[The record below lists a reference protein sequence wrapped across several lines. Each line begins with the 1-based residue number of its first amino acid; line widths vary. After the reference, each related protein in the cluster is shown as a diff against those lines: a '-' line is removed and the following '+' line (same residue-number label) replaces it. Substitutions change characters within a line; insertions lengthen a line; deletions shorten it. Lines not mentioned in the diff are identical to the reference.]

1 MGEKTVMLTKNM
13 LCDIQITD
21 LNNLGFGVGRVEG
34 KVVFV
39 SGAVD
44 GDLVEA
50 RIIRVNSGYAIARAE
65 RILVESPHRAPSPCS
80 ALGCGGC
87 AYRHITAAHEASLK
101 EHYVREVF
109 RKQGMPEVTVLPL
122 LTTGERYHYRNKAQY
137 PVAPEKGGGLR
148 IGFYAPKSHR
158 VVAAED
164 CPLQDAAFA
173 PIVKRLHQLLEQYA
187 IPAYEEESGKGLVRH
202 IYLRAGR
209 VSGEL
214 LLTMVLNGD
223 RLPHAE
229 EIVAD
234 LREKF
239 PALVGILL
247 NVNRANTNV
256 ICGDEWHTLW
266 GKSSMLDTL
275 CGVELEIAPAAFYQ
289 VNHDA
294 AELLYRRAR
303 ELADLQGDELL
314 LDLFCGAGSIG
325 LSMADGVREVIGIE
339 IVESAVACAKQN
351 AARNGIG
358 NASFYCGDAEDTE
371 RLLAAAEAAR
381 GEKITPDVV
390 LLDPPR
396 KGCGEELLAYIV
408 RLAPKRIVYISCNP
422 DTLAR
427 DCVTLT
433 AAGYQLGDVTPVDL
447 FPCTGHVE
455 SVVCLTRRLDNELR
469 ERMN

>member
-1 MGEKTVMLTKNM
+1 MLTKNM
-13 LCDIQITD
+13 LCEIQITD

-50 RIIRVNSGYAIARAE
+50 RIIRVNSGYAIARTE
-65 RILVESPHRAPSPCS
+65 RVLLESKHRSPSPC
-80 ALGCGGC
+80 AAPGCGGC
-87 AYRHITAAHEASLK
+87 AYRHITQAHEAELK
-101 EHYVREVF
+101 ENYVREVF
-109 RKQGMPEVTVLPL
+109 RKQGMADVTVLPL

-164 CPLQDAAFA
+164 CPLQDATFA
-173 PIVKRLHQLLEQYA
+173 PIVKRLHALFDQYK
-187 IPAYEEESGKGLVRH
+187 IPAYEEETGDGLVRH
-202 IYLRAGR
+202 IYLRAGKE
-209 VSGEL
+209 SGEL
-214 LLTMVLNGD
+214 LLALVLNGD

-229 EIVAD
+229 EIVSD
-234 LREKF
+234 LRSRF
-239 PALVGILL
+239 PSLVGILI
-247 NVNRANTNV
+247 NVNRENTNV
-256 ICGDEWHTLW
+256 ICGDAWHTLW
-266 GKSSMLDTL
+266 GKGTMVDTL
-275 CGVELEIAPAAFYQ
+275 CGVELEISPAAFYQ

-303 ELADLQGDELL
+303 ELADLHGDELL

-351 AARNGIG
+351 AARNGIK

-371 RLLAAAEAAR
+371 KLLTAAETAR
-381 GEKITPDVV
+381 GENVRPDVV
-390 LLDPPR
+390 ILDPPR
-396 KGCGEELLAYIV
+396 KGCGEELLAYIA

-433 AAGYQLGDVTPVDL
+433 ASGYQMGEVTPVDL

-455 SVVCLTRRLDNELR
+455 SVVCLTLRRSQKSVLQH
-469 ERMN
+469 